1 MENKRSEQ
9 KVEIYSTWRSVSRR
23 PRLAYE
29 SLCFGA
35 GNKRCPCTR
44 RAIDR
49 VNRALVWHKF
59 SPSSSV
65 RSRGIVRFT
74 HVERFLIYSTEL
86 IFLHLFIPA
95 IFKSL
100 IFIRVGRYIHTV
112 AYINRN
118 QDVRLYYG
126 LYYIYPLKRIIVIF
140 SILCGFPFL
149 VGYYSKDLIIEYFF
163 LEK

>member
-1 MENKRSEQ
+1 M
-9 KVEIYSTWRSVSRR
+9 
-23 PRLAYE
+23 
-29 SLCFGA
+29 
-35 GNKRCPCTR
+35 
-44 RAIDR
+44 
-49 VNRALVWHKF
+49 
-59 SPSSSV
+59 
-65 RSRGIVRFT
+65 
-74 HVERFLIYSTEL
+74 HVERFLIYLTEL

-100 IFIRVGRYIHTV
+100 IFIRVDRYIHTV

-140 SILCGFPFL
+140 SILCSFPFL

>member
-1 MENKRSEQ
+1 MSMHEASDRSSKSSARLTQ
-9 KVEIYSTWRSVSRR
+9 IFSFLIRPFSRN
-23 PRLAYE
+23 
-29 SLCFGA
+29 S
-35 GNKRCPCTR
+35 
-44 RAIDR
+44 
-49 VNRALVWHKF
+49 
-59 SPSSSV
+59 
-65 RSRGIVRFT
+65 VRFT

-100 IFIRVGRYIHTV
+100 IFIRVDRYIHTV

-163 LEK
+163 FRKIVYFSIVNLIIGTILIV